1 MLRVGQPT
9 RFSAIGPHEVELI
22 LLLVAWRVAV
32 RREHEKA
39 RIPSPLGRRTVYSI
53 QATVG
58 ARRPRPGPREELGIE
73 KCRRPMSGILR

>member
-53 QATVG
+53 QAPSGLGVHAPGRARSSASRNVVG
-58 ARRPRPGPREELGIE
+58 R
-73 KCRRPMSGILR
+73 